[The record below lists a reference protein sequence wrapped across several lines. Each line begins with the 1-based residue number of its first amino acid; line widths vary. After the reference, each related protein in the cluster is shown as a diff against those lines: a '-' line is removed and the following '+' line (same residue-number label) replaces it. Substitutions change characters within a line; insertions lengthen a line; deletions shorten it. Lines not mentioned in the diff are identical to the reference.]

1 MLEIREVPGIFVDA
15 HLVDDRGVRFLSLW
29 GRDTAIQEFLARLS
43 LPERDGGL
51 RTFRIGGSG
60 DADAC
65 RASIADPDGLMRLTA
80 RRSGSV
86 FGELVHLWL
95 YDRLAVDADRSNG
108 RALLLQHEGAQNI
121 TDALW
126 QMLKQ
131 ILWVPVLNHWQDVL
145 LALLDDMGC
154 LRRIEGYRVGAF
166 EIDLSDRDRIESQI
180 SFLVRSGRLTL
191 EEVNAGSCLEVA

>member
-51 RTFRIGGSG
+51 RTFRIGGPG

-65 RASIADPDGLMRLTA
+65 TATITDPDGLMRLTA

-108 RALLLQHEGAQNI
+108 RALLLQHEGAQNL

-131 ILWVPVLNHWQDVL
+131 ILWVPVLDHWQDL
-145 LALLDDMGC
+145 LLTRLDEMGC
-154 LRRIEGYRVGAF
+154 VRRLSGYRIAAF
-166 EIDLSDRDRIESQI
+166 EIDLSDRDRIEGEI

-191 EEVNAGSCLEVA
+191 DGTVTDSSLEAA

>member
-1 MLEIREVPGIFVDA
+1 MLEIREMPGIFCDA
-15 HLVDDRGVRFLSLW
+15 HLVDASGVRFLSVW

-43 LPERDGGL
+43 LPERNGGL

-65 RASIADPDGLMRLTA
+65 TASITDPEGLLRLTA

-86 FGELVHLWL
+86 FGELVQLWL
-95 YDRLAVDADRSNG
+95 YDRLAVDVDRSNG
-108 RALLLQHEGAQNI
+108 RALLLQHDGQQ
-121 TDALW
+121 DLSGALW

-131 ILWVPVLNHWQDVL
+131 ILWVPVLDHWQDLL
-145 LALLDDMGC
+145 LARLDDMGC
-154 LRRIEGYRVGAF
+154 LNRLEGYHLRAF
-166 EIDLSDRDRIESQI
+166 EIDLSDRDRIEEEV

-191 EEVNAGSCLEVA
+191 KGESTGSCLKVA